1 MVFFGHPKTRTK
13 ARKARKRLKTIGGRL
28 VREIEWILPA
38 NILESLRENFIQFH
52 WVLQQKRVDKKK
64 LYSLHEP
71 HVNCMSKAKD
81 HKKYE
86 FGTKVSI
93 AVRRDSKIIVG
104 ALALE

>member
-1 MVFFGHPKTRTK
+1 M
-13 ARKARKRLKTIGGRL
+13 
-28 VREIEWILPA
+28 REIERILPA
-38 NILESLRENFIQFH
+38 NILELLRGHFIQFH
-52 WVLQQKRVDKKK
+52 REFQKKRGDKQK

-71 HVNCMSKAKD
+71 HVNCLSKAKD

-93 AVRRDSKIIVG
+93 TVRRDSKIIVD